1 MIVLAAAA
9 VLILALSSPV
19 AANPA
24 SDALRARAFEAA
36 YNLDH
41 DEALTLFQQAIAADP
56 TDSAAYRG
64 LASIIWSNLIFRR
77 GAVTVDHYLGRVAR
91 PDVELTKPPPEL
103 ARRFHEN
110 VSRALELAET
120 RARANPRDPDARYHV
135 GAAMGLVASY
145 TATVEGRLLGAF
157 KAARRAYHEHEEV
170 LRLDPQ
176 RKNAAL
182 TVGMYR
188 YVVSAF
194 SLPVRWMASLAGFD
208 GGKER
213 GLQMIE
219 DAAAYDS
226 DAQIDARFLL
236 VVLYNR
242 ERRYDDALRIIGLL
256 QKQFP
261 RNRLL
266 WLEAGATALRAGRA
280 AQAAQSLDDGLER
293 FGADKRPRMP
303 GEESLWF
310 YKRGAARV
318 ALRDSMGARADL
330 QRVLEGEVQPWVRGR
345 VHTELGK
352 LADLAGDQKAAR
364 AEYERALAIFTKV
377 DDPLGQREARARR
390 DSGSGR

>member
-1 MIVLAAAA
+1 MIVLATAA
-9 VLILALSSPV
+9 VLVLALSSPV

-24 SDALRARAFEAA
+24 SDALRARAFEAG

-77 GAVTVDHYLGRVAR
+77 GAVTVDHYLGRVSR
-91 PDVELTKPPPEL
+91 PNVELTQPPPEL

-120 RARANPRDPDARYHV
+120 QARANPRDPDARYDV

-145 TATVEGRLLGAF
+145 TATVEGRMLAAF

-194 SLPVRWMASLAGFD
+194 SLPVRWMANLAGFD

-219 DAAAYDS
+219 DAAAYDG
-226 DAQIDARFLL
+226 DVQIEARFLL

-310 YKRGAARV
+310 YKRGAVRV

-330 QRVLEGEVQPWVRGR
+330 QRALEGEVQPWVRGR

-390 DSGSGR
+390 DSGPGR

>member
-1 MIVLAAAA
+1 MLVRAAAA
-9 VLILALSSPV
+9 VLVVALSSPV
-19 AANPA
+19 FANPA
-24 SDALRARAFEAA
+24 SDALRVRAFEAA

-41 DEALTLFQQAIAADP
+41 DEALALFQQAIAADP
-56 TDSAAYRG
+56 NDPAAYRG

-77 GAVTVDHYLGRVAR
+77 GAVTVDHYLGRVSK
-91 PDVELTKPPPEL
+91 PNVELTKPPAEL

-110 VSRALELAET
+110 VSRALELAEQ

-145 TATVEGRLLGAF
+145 TATVEGRMLGAF

-194 SLPVRWMASLAGFD
+194 SLPVRWMAHLAGFD
-208 GGKER
+208 GGRQR

-219 DAAAYDS
+219 DAAAYES
-226 DAQIDARFLL
+226 DVQTEARFLL
-236 VVLYNR
+236 VVLFNR
-242 ERRYDDALRIIGLL
+242 ERRYDDALRMIALL

-266 WLEAGATALRAGRA
+266 WLEAGATAFRAGRA
-280 AQAAQSLDDGLER
+280 AQAAQSLNDGLER
-293 FGADKRPRMP
+293 FRADTRTRMP

-310 YKRGAARV
+310 YKRGAVRV
-318 ALRDSMGARADL
+318 ALRDTGAARADL
-330 QRVLEGEVQPWVRGR
+330 QHALEGEVQSWVRGR

-352 LADLAGDQKAAR
+352 LADLAGDRTAAR
-364 AEYERALAIFTKV
+364 AEYERALAIFAKV
-377 DDPLGQREARARR
+377 DDPIGQREARARR
-390 DSGSGR
+390 GSGPGR

>member
-1 MIVLAAAA
+1 MIVRAAAA
-9 VLILALSSPV
+9 VLVVALSSPLS
-19 AANPA
+19 ANPA
-24 SDALRARAFEAA
+24 SDALRVRAFEAA

-41 DEALTLFQQAIAADP
+41 DEALALFQQAIAADP
-56 TDSAAYRG
+56 TDPAAYRG

-77 GAVTVDHYLGRVAR
+77 GAVTVDHYLGRVSK
-91 PDVELTKPPPEL
+91 PNVELTKPPAEL
-103 ARRFHEN
+103 AGRFHEN
-110 VSRALELAET
+110 VSRALELAEQ

-145 TATVEGRLLGAF
+145 TATVEGRMLGAF

-194 SLPVRWMASLAGFD
+194 SLPVRWMAHLAGFD
-208 GGKER
+208 GGRQR

-219 DAAAYDS
+219 DAAAYES
-226 DAQIDARFLL
+226 DVQTEARFLL
-236 VVLYNR
+236 VVLFNR
-242 ERRYDDALRIIGLL
+242 ERRYDDALRMIALL

-266 WLEAGATALRAGRA
+266 WLEAGATAFRAGRA
-280 AQAAQSLDDGLER
+280 AQAAQSLNDGLER
-293 FGADKRPRMP
+293 FRADTRTRMP

-310 YKRGAARV
+310 YKRGAVRV
-318 ALRDSMGARADL
+318 ALRDTGAARADL
-330 QRVLEGEVQPWVRGR
+330 QHALEGEVQSWVRGR

-352 LADLAGDQKAAR
+352 LADLAGDRTAAR
-364 AEYERALAIFTKV
+364 AEYERALAIFAKV
-377 DDPLGQREARARR
+377 DDPIGQREARARR
-390 DSGSGR
+390 GSGSGR

>member
-1 MIVLAAAA
+1 MIVRAAAA
-9 VLILALSSPV
+9 VLVVALSSPLS
-19 AANPA
+19 ANPA
-24 SDALRARAFEAA
+24 SDALRVRAFEAA

-41 DEALTLFQQAIAADP
+41 DEALALFQQAIAADP
-56 TDSAAYRG
+56 TDPAAYRG

-77 GAVTVDHYLGRVAR
+77 GAVTVDHYLGRVSK
-91 PDVELTKPPPEL
+91 PNVELTKPPAEL

-110 VSRALELAET
+110 VSRALELAEQ

-145 TATVEGRLLGAF
+145 TATVEGRMLGAF

-194 SLPVRWMASLAGFD
+194 SLPVRWMAHLAGFD
-208 GGKER
+208 GGRQR

-219 DAAAYDS
+219 AAAAYES
-226 DAQIDARFLL
+226 DVQTEARFLL
-236 VVLYNR
+236 VVLFNR
-242 ERRYDDALRIIGLL
+242 ERRYDDALRMIALL

-266 WLEAGATALRAGRA
+266 WLEAGATAFRAGRA
-280 AQAAQSLDDGLER
+280 AQAAQSLNDGLER
-293 FGADKRPRMP
+293 FRADTRTRMP

-310 YKRGAARV
+310 YKRGAVRV
-318 ALRDSMGARADL
+318 ALRDTGAARADL
-330 QRVLEGEVQPWVRGR
+330 QHALEGEVQSWVSGR

-352 LADLAGDQKAAR
+352 LADLAGDRTAAR
-364 AEYERALAIFTKV
+364 AEYERALAIFAKV
-377 DDPLGQREARARR
+377 DDPIGQREARARR
-390 DSGSGR
+390 GSGSGR